1 MEQGLFESLTG
12 TFLDGTPVDA
22 VPKQGRRVLSVM
34 DHLKRMFNSRRGS
47 TATEGDYGLPD
58 ISEIYRNMPD
68 GIDWLRSAIRETVE
82 RFEPRLEK
90 VDVQPREPA
99 DGSGRLEFILSA
111 RLRGGGRV
119 TFQTTFTS
127 MGESSIAP
135 YKRVE

>member
-12 TFLDGTPVDA
+12 AFLDGTPVDA

-68 GIDWLRSAIRETVE
+68 GIDWLRAAIRETIE
-82 RFEPRLEK
+82 RFEPRLEN
-90 VDVQPREPA
+90 VEVRPRESG
-99 DGSGRLEFILSA
+99 DKSGRLEFILSA
-111 RLRGGGRV
+111 RLRGGGEV
-119 TFQTTFTS
+119 KFQTTFTS
-127 MGESSIAP
+127 MGESSITP
-135 YKRVE
+135 YKRIE